1 MSLIS
6 LNIKQQIIENLNGIL
21 NLQDESWTNLNTEI
35 KLKVIHNLC
44 NNLNKQTDISTTK
57 ITIPLKNLRPK
68 KIIQFCGINK
78 KTNSIIYDDYR
89 KKLIEINKDFRI
101 NYNSSNKNYCFANLS
116 KSKYDGLLNNFNY
129 NIYMFLTINVK
140 SINHKLFYHNL
151 IGNNY
156 DKVICTN
163 NSSYSEN
170 ISCSNIKLQTKL
182 QTKSHTELQT
192 ELSNN
197 LKIRQINCNEKFLNI
212 EFNNGVM
219 FQLELYLT
227 SEKITNNIPAKYK
240 INLIN
245 IF

>member
-6 LNIKQQIIENLNGIL
+6 LNIKQKIIENLNGIL
-21 NLQDESWTNLNTEI
+21 NLQDSTWTNLDTEI
-35 KLKVIHNLC
+35 KLKIIHNLC

-78 KTNSIIYDDYR
+78 KSNSIIYDDYR
-89 KKLIEINKDFRI
+89 KKLIEINKEFRT

-129 NIYMFLTINVK
+129 NIYLFLNTNIFNINCK
-140 SINHKLFYHNL
+140 IFYYNL
-151 IGNNY
+151 IGNNHN
-156 DKVICTN
+156 KVIC
-163 NSSYSEN
+163 SSGMSDSN
-170 ISCSNIKLQTKL
+170 ISNSNTSGSDMHVQIEQI
-182 QTKSHTELQT
+182 
-192 ELSNN
+192 NN
-197 LKIRQINCNEKFLNI
+197 LKIKQINYKDKFLNI
-212 EFNNGVM
+212 EFNNGII
-219 FQLELYLT
+219 FELELYLT